1 MVSSGKFPLRL
12 RQKSLKS
19 LYIMITYLLPDFQYH
34 KYLKDWIISV
44 ITKLTR
50 LKTSLIIDIAFCLI
64 KLYLPYRL
72 FNRKTVDKFTPLDIL
87 I

>member
-1 MVSSGKFPLRL
+1 M
-12 RQKSLKS
+12 
-19 LYIMITYLLPDFQYH
+19 
-34 KYLKDWIISV
+34 
-44 ITKLTR
+44 KLTR

-72 FNRKTVDKFTPLDIL
+72 FNRKTADKFTPLDIL